1 MKRADPRAGRVLKFM
16 CLHNEPIREV
26 RDLGYTRDGTPT
38 GQRQAIERMLDKVA
52 VINGKRVQVFLLAEE
67 PTEEFSEHD
76 PLDKSLRTQAGDWQL
91 PSPAWLELRAVR
103 IAEQRRLA
111 DEASDRALAMAT
123 NNLAEQLGGLMKQ
136 AQGPAAPPPAKG
148 AR

>member
-1 MKRADPRAGRVLKFM
+1 MMRADPRTGRVLKFL
-16 CLHNEPIREV
+16 CLHNEGVREV

-38 GQRQAIERMLDKVA
+38 GQRQAIDRMLDKVA

-67 PTEEFSEHD
+67 PREEFSEHD
-76 PLDKSLRTQAGDWQL
+76 PLDKALRTQAGDWQL
-91 PSPAWLELRAVR
+91 PSPAWLELRATR
-103 IAEQRRLA
+103 IAEQKRLA

-123 NNLAEQLGGLMKQ
+123 SNLAEQLGGLMKQ
-136 AQGPAAPPPAKG
+136 ASASNAAPVKG